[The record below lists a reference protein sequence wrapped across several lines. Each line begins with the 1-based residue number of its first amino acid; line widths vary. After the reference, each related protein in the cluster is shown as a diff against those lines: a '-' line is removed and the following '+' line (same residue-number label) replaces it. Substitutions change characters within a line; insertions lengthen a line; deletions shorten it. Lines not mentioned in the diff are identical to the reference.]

1 MKKSLG
7 PRTLVHPA
15 PVLVVGT
22 YGNDNQPNAMT
33 ASWGGLCCSMPPC
46 VAVSLREA
54 TYTYSNIVQRKA
66 FTVSIP
72 SEPFIKQ
79 ADYFGLVT
87 GRTTDKFA
95 VTHLTPV
102 RADKVDAPFVDEF
115 PLVLECQLL
124 HTLVIG
130 LHTLFVGEILDV
142 KAEESILTPD
152 GLTDLGRVKP
162 LVFAPDT
169 QIYHSVGPA
178 LGRAFSIGEQL

>member
-7 PRTLVHPA
+7 PRTLIHPA

-22 YGNDNQPNAMT
+22 YGQDNQPNVMT

-54 TYTYSNIVQRKA
+54 THTYANLMRRKA

-72 SEPFIKQ
+72 SESQ
-79 ADYFGLVT
+79 VREADYFGLAT
-87 GRTTDKFA
+87 GRSTDKFS
-95 VTHLTPV
+95 VTRLTPV
-102 RADKVDAPFVDEF
+102 PAEQVDAPYPGEF
-115 PLVLECQLL
+115 PLVLECELL
-124 HTLVIG
+124 HTLPIG

-152 GLTDLGRVKP
+152 NMTDLGRLKP

-169 QIYHSVGPA
+169 KTYHGIGPL
-178 LGRAFSIGEQL
+178 LGKAFSIGEGF